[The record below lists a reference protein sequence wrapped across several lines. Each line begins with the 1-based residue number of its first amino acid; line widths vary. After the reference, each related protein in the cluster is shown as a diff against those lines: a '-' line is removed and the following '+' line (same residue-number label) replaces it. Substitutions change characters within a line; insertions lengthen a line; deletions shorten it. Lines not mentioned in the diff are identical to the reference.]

1 MKKRNA
7 IYALLLCCGLALTV
21 AACGSSSS
29 NGSSSGTKT
38 VAVSKI
44 NGRMLGPAGEE
55 ATDATKVKLTP
66 AEEKELSEGSY
77 TAAFA
82 WHEDSELTRSV
93 AAGAKHRFDELG
105 IKVVGET
112 TAEFDPAKQQ
122 QNVATLLARNPSA
135 IISIPVDA
143 TSARQVFAPAL
154 KQGVKL
160 VFLSNIPEGY
170 EHGKD
175 YVGVV
180 SADQISTG
188 ENMAKILGEALGG
201 KGKIGI
207 IDYEAEFFITNQRDA
222 AFEQALKK
230 NYPGIEVEATSGFS
244 DPEKVQEVAEAMIA
258 RYPDLEGIYTT
269 WAQPPGEAVLAA
281 LQQAGRENDVKI
293 VTSDLSEPIALS
305 MAEEGAVAGVSVDRD
320 YEIGE
325 KLAEEAGLG
334 VLGKSAP
341 AFAVVETEAVT
352 AKNLL
357 QGWEESSGSPAP
369 APVQEAVKEG

>member
-1 MKKRNA
+1 MKISNA
-7 IYALLLCCGLALTV
+7 IFALLLCCGLALTV
-21 AACGSSSS
+21 AACGSS
-29 NGSSSGTKT
+29 NSSGSNETET

-55 ATDATKVKLTP
+55 AVDATKVKLTS
-66 AEEKELSEGSY
+66 AEEQELSEGSY
-77 TAAFA
+77 TVAFA
-82 WHEDSELTRSV
+82 WHEDSEFTRSV

-105 IKVVGET
+105 INVVGET

-122 QNVATLLARNPSA
+122 QNVATLLAHKPSA

-143 TSARQVFAPAL
+143 TSATQVYAPAL

-170 EHGKD
+170 VHGKD
-175 YVGVV
+175 YVGTV

-188 ENMAKILGEALGG
+188 ENMAKIMGEALEE

-207 IDYEAEFFITNQRDA
+207 IDYEAEFFTTNQRDA
-222 AFEQALKK
+222 AFKQALKA
-230 NYPGIEVEATSGFS
+230 NFPEIEVEATSGFS

-258 RYPDLEGIYTT
+258 RYSDLEGIYTT

-305 MAEEGAVAGVSVDRD
+305 MAEGGAVAGVSVDRD
-320 YEIGE
+320 YEVGE

-369 APVQEAVKEG
+369 AGVQEAVKEG